1 MKTDKGKTIEKYF
14 HIFRSTPNTKNWYS
28 PEIQKDIDNILAK
41 RVGESGREF
50 YENAKYFYGSA
61 EKIPDEICCALFNI
75 PTTPY
80 QYQEEMINT
89 HNTDLAIKYLAAP
102 HQCNN
107 EVIELAIKHLWSETH
122 LLADYY
128 EKYQR
133 FDEDMVFSQI
143 VIDKLAKYRMEAIS
157 GNPRFNF
164 IFKFIS
170 DNEVVQNYIDNSIP
184 TQDQLQLIA
193 ENTKLSDK
201 TRDKAINIMDD
212 VYRVRNMTPNLKKS
226 LYQSAVETMFEIDEE
241 EKNIDMAMASRQY
254 IYSATLNPLRW
265 MDRALEYDLIQRIF
279 NFEKEN
285 GTALAYG
292 LMHNILVPLIQNTK
306 DTGIL
311 TEILHLTNDDT
322 IKDKV
327 YENEFAPTMEVAFR
341 CKGIIEKEIEK
352 VQDHKDKGLT
362 VITPAVGKEEM
373 DVLAKLLQKLNIV
386 DMMSLS
392 QLNKLVEI
400 GDSETLKALASA
412 PEMYNI
418 ILEEIMKT
426 KNARAKILANANI
439 LYKNTDMSFK
449 EEKDMLNLLSC
460 ILNDNGGNLFLKG
473 NKLDTNK
480 IFVSDITKEAYKK
493 VKESLRYAIKMSQ
506 RALLSTTIIEQLKSL
521 DKHITDVYE
530 KEQKNNSKNLKQ
542 RTNDNIIL
550 NAKAYCDE
558 LEKVNDKYD
567 FYEFINKHGENA
579 EEYFVELNRRIKNR
593 DIGYFDLPKNTKFV
607 ADKIPHPY
615 DLVEEKIKNIKK
627 IIEKEEER

>member
-1 MKTDKGKTIEKYF
+1 MKTDKGKIIEKYF
-14 HIFRSTPNTKNWYS
+14 HIFRLTPNAKNWYS

-41 RVGESGREF
+41 RTGESGREF

-61 EKIPDEICCALFNI
+61 EKIPEEICCALFNI

-89 HNTDLAIKYLAAP
+89 HNKDLAIKYLAAP

-107 EVIELAIKHLWSETH
+107 EVIELAIKHLWSETY

-143 VIDKLAKYRMEAIS
+143 VIDELAKYRMEAIS

-193 ENTKLSDK
+193 ENKKLTDE
-201 TRDKAINIMDD
+201 TRNKAIDIIDD
-212 VYRVRNMTPNLKKS
+212 VYRVRNMTYYLKKA
-226 LYQSAVETMFEIDEE
+226 LYYSAVETMFEMDET
-241 EKNIDMAMASRQY
+241 EKNADMIMASNQY
-254 IYSATLNPLRW
+254 IYNATCDPSRW

-279 NFEKEN
+279 NFEKEK
-285 GTALAYG
+285 GTTITSGAKYNTL
-292 LMHNILVPLIQNTK
+292 ISLIQNTK
-306 DTGIL
+306 QTAVL
-311 TEILHLTNDDT
+311 TEILHLARNND

-327 YENEFAPTMEVAFR
+327 YENDFAPTMDVAFR
-341 CKGIIEKEIEK
+341 CKSIIEKEIEK

-362 VITPAVGKEEM
+362 VITPAVGKEEIS
-373 DVLAKLLQKLNIV
+373 VLAKLLQKLNVV

-400 GDSETLKALASA
+400 GDSETLKALATA

-418 ILEEIMKT
+418 ILEEIVKT
-426 KNARAKILANANI
+426 KDARAKILANANI
-439 LYKNTDMSFK
+439 LYKNADMSFK

-460 ILNDNGGNLFLKG
+460 ILNDNGGDLFLKD

-480 IFVSDITKEAYKK
+480 IFVSDVTKETYKK
-493 VKESLRYAIKMSQ
+493 VKESLRYAIKVSQ
-506 RALLSTTIIEQLKSL
+506 RALLSTTTIEQLKSL
-521 DKHITDVYE
+521 DNHITDVYE

-542 RTNDNIIL
+542 RTNNNIIL

-567 FYEFINKHGENA
+567 FYEFINSHGENA
-579 EEYFVELNRRIKNR
+579 EGYFTELNRRIKNR
-593 DIGYFDLPKNTKFV
+593 DISYFDLPSNVKPI
-607 ADKIPHPY
+607 ADKTPHPY
-615 DLVEEKIKNIKK
+615 DLITDKIENIKK